1 MFKRFTTPLI
11 LYLAEKISFYDH
23 DLSHQ
28 LAKKA
33 THETIEFIEE
43 NNLNSM
49 MKLPAKTRL
58 YTMLNSRLKDG
69 LILEFGVDAGKTI
82 NEIAK
87 LFPNRTVYGFDTFTG
102 LPEDWITVPKGHFNH
117 DGKLPVVESNVKL
130 VKGLIEETL
139 PSFKTSHTDNIALLH
154 IDTDLYS
161 SAKTILTELQ
171 DQIQDTFIVFDEYWN
186 FPNWKQEEYKAFTE
200 FIAETGKTFDY
211 VSHNGNYA
219 VLVKVH

>member
-1 MFKRFTTPLI
+1 
-11 LYLAEKISFYDH
+11 
-23 DLSHQ
+23 
-28 LAKKA
+28 
-33 THETIEFIEE
+33 
-43 NNLNSM
+43 
-49 MKLPAKTRL
+49 
-58 YTMLNSRLKDG
+58 MLNSRLKEG

-117 DGKLPVVESNVKL
+117 DGKLPEVESNVKL

-200 FIAETGKTFDY
+200 FITETGKTFDY

>member
-58 YTMLNSRLKDG
+58 YTMLNSRLKEG

-117 DGKLPVVESNVKL
+117 NGKLPAVESNVKL

-200 FIAETGKTFDY
+200 FITETGKTFDY
-211 VSHNGNYA
+211 VSHNGNCA

>member
-11 LYLAEKISFYDH
+11 LYLAEKITFYEH
-23 DLSHQ
+23 DLYHQ

-33 THETIEFIEE
+33 TQETIEFIEE

-49 MKLPAKTRL
+49 MKLPGKWRL
-58 YTMLNSRLKDG
+58 YTLLKSKLEKG
-69 LILEFGVDAGKTI
+69 LIMEFGVDKGKTV

-87 LFPNRTVYGFDTFTG
+87 LFSNRTVYGFDTFTG
-102 LPEDWITVPKGHFNH
+102 LPEDWIIIPKGHFNH
-117 DGKLPVVESNVKL
+117 DGKLPEVESNVKL
-130 VKGLIEETL
+130 VKGLIQETL
-139 PSFKTSHTDNIALLH
+139 PHFISSHSDNIALLH
-154 IDTDLYS
+154 IDTELYS

-171 DQIQDTFIVFDEYWN
+171 NQIQDTFILFDEYWN

-200 FIAETGKTFDY
+200 FITDTGKKFEY
-211 VSHNGNYA
+211 IAHNGNTA